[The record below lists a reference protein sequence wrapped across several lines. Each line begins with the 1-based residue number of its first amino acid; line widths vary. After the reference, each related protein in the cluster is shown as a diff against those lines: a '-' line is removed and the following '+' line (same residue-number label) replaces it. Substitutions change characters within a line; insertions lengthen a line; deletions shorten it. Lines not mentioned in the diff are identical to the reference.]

1 MKLLNMR
8 KKIIIGNWKMN
19 LDLESSNYL
28 IQEIISKSGNVNVN
42 IGIAPSFVLLD
53 EAIKNTKRSKIKI
66 FAQNLSEYK
75 SGAYTGE
82 VSASMLL
89 SIGVENVIIGH
100 SERRSIFN
108 ENHSILK
115 NKVENALLHNMNVVF
130 CFGEKLEDRKS
141 NNYLKIISKQL
152 NDSLFN
158 LDANLWNNIILA
170 YEPVWAIGTG
180 ETALPEQAQEI
191 HSFVR
196 NLISENYSKTLSE
209 KISILYGGSVKPNNA
224 QSIFSQKDV
233 DGGLIGGA
241 SLDSNHFIEI
251 INSI

>member
-1 MKLLNMR
+1 
-8 KKIIIGNWKMN
+8 MN
-19 LDLESSNYL
+19 LDFESSNYL
-28 IQEIISKSGNVNVN
+28 IQEIISKSENINVN

-53 EAIKNTKRSKIKI
+53 EAIKNTKRSKIKV

-152 NDSLFN
+152 KDSLFN

-180 ETALPEQAQEI
+180 ETATPEQAQEI

-224 QSIFSQKDV
+224 KNIFSQKDV

-241 SLDSNHFIEI
+241 SLDSNHFIDI